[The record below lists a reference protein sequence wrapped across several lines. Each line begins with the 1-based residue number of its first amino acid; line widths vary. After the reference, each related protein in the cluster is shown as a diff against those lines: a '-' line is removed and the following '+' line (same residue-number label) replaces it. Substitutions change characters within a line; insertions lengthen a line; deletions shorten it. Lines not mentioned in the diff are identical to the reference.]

1 MKNKIRGYVER
12 LTGGMAES
20 NREALFLLFSV
31 ILLAS
36 VVWGAVLPLRE
47 TCAALWEQVRL
58 AKREEVLLRSY
69 AADTGRTGRLLQSRL
84 KLAALR
90 DRFAFRAEPAA
101 EVHRLYEAAARHRV
115 KVWLLRQCAGRKVVS
130 DGDAPELSSWGWEI
144 ELSGSY
150 YDLRDFLREAGSGV
164 RCTVFDRVRLI
175 PEDPVADISGDCLRL
190 QGRVSMF
197 YVL

>member
-36 VVWGAVLPLRE
+36 VVRGAVLPLRE
-47 TCAALWEQVRL
+47 TCAALREQARL

-84 KLAALR
+84 KLAVLR

-101 EVHRLYEAAARHRV
+101 EVHRLYEAADRHRV
-115 KVWLLRQCAGRKVVS
+115 KVRLLRQCAGCKVVS
-130 DGDAPELSSWGWEI
+130 DGDVPELSSWGWEI
-144 ELSGSY
+144 ELSGGY
-150 YDLRDFLREAGSGV
+150 YDLRDFLREAGSGGC
-164 RCTVFDRVRLI
+164 CTIFDRVQLL
-175 PEDPVADISGDCLRL
+175 PEDPVSDIPVDRLHLR
-190 QGRVSMF
+190 GRVSVF
-197 YVL
+197 SVL